1 MQKSYFPDTGR
12 FPLVESSQV
21 SDLFFE
27 KGQTTELLMVAE
39 GGAVGRLT
47 VTPRRHSLRL
57 TEAGLGDAAG
67 EIFFAGR
74 LDPGALP
81 MAAAL
86 GEIVW
91 NGSLFLNRE
100 LGSEGLR
107 IQLRM
112 PKVDLM
118 GQIVFEGKPSRLSY
132 QFKQGAKVLVD
143 SKDEEKLRALS
154 GELALVGKMTGLPV
168 PGLDAIRD
176 LPKLLEGFA
185 PQLTCRH
192 GQFAILGRRYDGYVV
207 NLRWSADVQANF
219 LITELGEL
227 LRIEGVPNLDI
238 IAESF
243 VPDKLIELEQGVNK
257 P

>member
-1 MQKSYFPDTGR
+1 M
-12 FPLVESSQV
+12 
-21 SDLFFE
+21 
-27 KGQTTELLMVAE
+27 LMVAE

-118 GQIVFEGKPSRLSY
+118 GQIVFEG
-132 QFKQGAKVLVD
+132 
-143 SKDEEKLRALS
+143 
-154 GELALVGKMTGLPV
+154 
-168 PGLDAIRD
+168 
-176 LPKLLEGFA
+176 
-185 PQLTCRH
+185 
-192 GQFAILGRRYDGYVV
+192 
-207 NLRWSADVQANF
+207 
-219 LITELGEL
+219 
-227 LRIEGVPNLDI
+227 
-238 IAESF
+238 
-243 VPDKLIELEQGVNK
+243 
-257 P
+257 